1 MGFGVYRKY
10 FKGDNI
16 IWAVLVALSIA
27 SMLIIYSSTGA
38 LAFRVAGGN
47 TAHYLIRQT
56 LMHLLGFGIILV
68 MVNIIPIK
76 FYNRTANLG
85 MLTAFFF
92 IIMGLVFGRASG
104 GTGRTLPLGF
114 ITFQPAE
121 LAKVALVIWV
131 SRILANNQ
139 TSKESLKKAFGKT
152 LLGAAAI
159 CAPIAVAD
167 FSTAGLL
174 FTTVVIMMF
183 VGRVPFKY
191 MMLLAMAGVALVA
204 ILYFIAPHLPD
215 GGRSGRIKTVRARIE
230 RYIHG
235 DKRSEKGLTQADF
248 AKIAIHRGGF
258 GGVGTG
264 NSTVSNFMSAAY
276 NDFVYSIIIEEYGMF
291 GGGVILLFYIM
302 LLTRG
307 GILLKKSNRTFPAFL
322 ATGITV
328 LLFMQAM
335 INMGVSV
342 GILPVTG
349 QPLPWISWGG
359 TSQLFTAIA
368 FGLLLS
374 VSSQNNKERREE
386 IEHKFHSTEDLPDED
401 VQLKEETV

>member
-1 MGFGVYRKY
+1 MGLGVYRKY

-16 IWAVLVALSIA
+16 IWIVLVALSIA
-27 SMLIIYSSTGA
+27 SMLVIYSSTGA
-38 LAFRVAGGN
+38 LAFRVAGGD
-47 TAHYLIRQT
+47 TAHYLFRQT
-56 LMHLLGFGIILV
+56 LMHLLGFGIILF
-68 MVNIIPIK
+68 MVNFVPIK
-76 FYNRTANLG
+76 FYNRAANLG

-114 ITFQPAE
+114 ISFQPAE
-121 LAKVALVIWV
+121 LAKVALIIWV
-131 SRILANNQ
+131 ARILANNQ
-139 TSKESLKKAFGKT
+139 TNKENLKKAFGKT

-167 FSTAGLL
+167 FSTAGLI

-183 VGRVPFKY
+183 VGRVPLKY
-191 MMLLAMAGVALVA
+191 MVLLAMAGVALVA
-204 ILYFIAPHLPD
+204 VMYFIAPHLPD

-230 RYIHG
+230 RYMHG
-235 DKRSEKGLTQADF
+235 DKRSEQGLTQADF

-258 GGVGTG
+258 TGVGTG
-264 NSTVSNFMSAAY
+264 NSLVSNFMSAAY
-276 NDFVYSIIIEEYGMF
+276 NDFIYSIIIEEYGMI
-291 GGGVILLFYIM
+291 GGGIILLFYIM

-307 GILLKKSNRTFPAFL
+307 GILLRKSNRTFPAFL
-322 ATGITV
+322 AVGVTA

-342 GILPVTG
+342 GVLPVTG
-349 QPLPWISWGG
+349 QPLPWVSWGG

-374 VSSQNNKERREE
+374 VSSQNTKERREE
-386 IEHKFHSTEDLPDED
+386 VEQNFRSTEELPDED
-401 VQLKEETV
+401 VQLREETV